1 MDDLS
6 WCFGLMC
13 EQYARIRDELHQEIK
28 PDKWPA
34 GRKMRKELSLLNDD
48 NQEVKGYLDEALSK
62 YSMCNDA
69 IIVSR
74 PQLDIEL
81 SRLRANGWIK
91 GLNENF
97 RLNLLLAGIEYQWAK
112 AAWNYDKRLSV
123 QALNV
128 ALMLLHEFSGACMCC
143 ELIDGEREIHAVKV
157 KAAAKGGVTKA
168 EVYNPIIK
176 EAIRLLQSTSQTG
189 EKWKHWTDAAKA
201 IEQPL
206 WSFIAEQKVDNQ
218 TIDLK
223 EENLV
228 GKIQLWG
235 KKDIELGTTLNEKVL
250 KPKKLLS

>member
-13 EQYARIRDELHQEIK
+13 EQYGRIRDRLHQEIK

-48 NQEVKGYLDEALSK
+48 NQEVKGYLDQALSK

-128 ALMLLHEFSGACMCC
+128 ALMLLHECSGACMCC

-168 EVYNPIIK
+168 ELYNPIIK
-176 EAIRLLQSTSQTG
+176 EAIRLVQSTSQTG

-206 WSFIAEQKVDNQ
+206 WSFIAQQKVNNQ

-228 GKIQLWG
+228 DKIQLWG
-235 KKDIELGTTLNEKVL
+235 KKDIELGTALNEKVL